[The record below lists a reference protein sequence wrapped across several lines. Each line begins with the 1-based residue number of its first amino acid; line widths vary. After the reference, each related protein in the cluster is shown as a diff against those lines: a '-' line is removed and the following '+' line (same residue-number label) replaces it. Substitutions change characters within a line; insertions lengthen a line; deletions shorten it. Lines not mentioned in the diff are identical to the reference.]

1 MLAQFGRHHLAVT
14 FKDQE
19 DFLPTQMREFGCRML
34 VAHGYACSCVYLLVC
49 ARLAKQPRKHKHAHQ
64 VSIVSIFQIT
74 KPNFLFAPDLFKMS
88 AITPVSDGNVMNLNF
103 AFVCMIVVSFTIA
116 LVHT

>member
-1 MLAQFGRHHLAVT
+1 
-14 FKDQE
+14 
-19 DFLPTQMREFGCRML
+19 
-34 VAHGYACSCVYLLVC
+34 
-49 ARLAKQPRKHKHAHQ
+49 
-64 VSIVSIFQIT
+64 
-74 KPNFLFAPDLFKMS
+74 MS